1 GDRRPAVEGA
11 GMTFLGVDPGTAI
24 TGYGVI
30 RADGNTVFWVDSG
43 IIRPPS
49 GATLAEKLEVIYDG
63 LCERIV
69 SHMPSCVCVEQAFY
83 GRNARTALVLG
94 CARGLA
100 LLAARKSG
108 AVVME
113 FSPTEIKKTVVGNGN
128 AAKDQVSYMVQ
139 TLLSPGEKHA
149 QADAYD
155 ALAAALCAFYHYRAD
170 SVIGR

>member
-1 GDRRPAVEGA
+1 MGA
-11 GMTFLGVDPGTAI
+11 GGITFLGVDPGTAI

-83 GRNARTALVLG
+83 
-94 CARGLA
+94 
-100 LLAARKSG
+100 
-108 AVVME
+108 
-113 FSPTEIKKTVVGNGN
+113 
-128 AAKDQVSYMVQ
+128 
-139 TLLSPGEKHA
+139 
-149 QADAYD
+149 
-155 ALAAALCAFYHYRAD
+155 
-170 SVIGR
+170 